1 MQMFGKLKRKL
12 TDRSPQQESE
22 SARPRVDTGEMEI
35 GGMDYCEKLSVIM
48 DDAKVKVGTTIAAME
63 IAGEE
68 ATAGQ
73 FQRWIGTL
81 CTTLMGGMEQQC
93 SVISDMAME
102 IGVMREALR
111 RKEEEVKML
120 RVDVREQE
128 VAVKAVAKAKENIEI
143 KASSKEMEEKLRT
156 ATTQFKLMDVNIGK
170 ETDDR
175 KEIIEKGIA
184 EVRRNL
190 RTDAVKE
197 FDDLI
202 KFADIAPLTRKTF
215 KASGK
220 DYFSAP
226 LLFTVQDRSKK
237 WKLEDTLRT
246 SKMYP
251 GFHWPQEMVAPVK
264 EYRRILK
271 EEGGVSEESSY
282 VRIRPAERDGRL
294 KIKADVR
301 EKSSSGRFALKATWE
316 IPPICSEIRKTAK
329 DYLKPTW
336 AAGMRG

>member
-1 MQMFGKLKRKL
+1 MFGKQKRKL

-22 SARPRVDTGEMEI
+22 CTRPRVDSEGMPEL
-35 GGMDYCEKLSVIM
+35 GGMDYCEKLSGIM
-48 DDAKVKVGTTIAAME
+48 DDVKLKVGTTIAAME
-63 IAGEE
+63 LAGEE

-81 CTTLMGGMEQQC
+81 CTTLLGGMEQQC
-93 SVISDMAME
+93 SVTSDMAME
-102 IGVMREALR
+102 IGVMREAMR
-111 RKEEEVKML
+111 RKEEEVKKL
-120 RVDVREQE
+120 RVDIREQE

-156 ATTQFKLMDVNIGK
+156 ATTQFKLMDINIGR
-170 ETDDR
+170 ETEDR

-184 EVRRNL
+184 EVRKNL
-190 RTDAVKE
+190 RSDAVKE

-202 KFADIAPLTRKTF
+202 KFADVAPLTRKTF
-215 KASGK
+215 KSTGK

-237 WKLEDTLRT
+237 WKLEDTLRG

-271 EEGGVSEESSY
+271 EEGGVSEDTSY
-282 VRIRPAERDGRL
+282 IRIRPAERDGRL
-294 KIKADVR
+294 RIKAEVK
-301 EKSSSGRFALKATWE
+301 EKSNPGRFSLKAVWD
-316 IPPICSEIRKTAK
+316 IPPICSEIRKAAK

-336 AAGMRG
+336 ASGQRG